1 MQSGNGI
8 YNQQSNESI
17 NEITSLRLKKKSKS
31 KELLKIVLL
40 SMITSVVAYLGFEFG
55 EKQTTNSV
63 VHEKPHVAS
72 INIDYNI

>member
-1 MQSGNGI
+1 
-8 YNQQSNESI
+8 
-17 NEITSLRLKKKSKS
+17 
-31 KELLKIVLL
+31 
-40 SMITSVVAYLGFEFG
+40 MITSVVAYLGFEFG